1 MMFLRKDLPSKRNKK
16 KNYFN
21 PKRYNEFLEKM
32 RDGDRNSDG
41 LPKLPFLDIFRQRM
55 TNFDNVR
62 QNTTET
68 DKKLQKING
77 ETLQLILKI
86 QLAVLKYIKDNA

>member
-1 MMFLRKDLPSKRNKK
+1 MIFLRKDFPSKKNKK

-21 PKRYNEFLEKM
+21 PKNFNDFLEKM
-32 RDGDRNSDG
+32 RDGDRSSDEV
-41 LPKLPFLDIFRQRM
+41 PKLPFFDIFRQRM
-55 TNFDNVR
+55 ANFDNIR
-62 QNTTET
+62 QNMTET

>member
-1 MMFLRKDLPSKRNKK
+1 MMFQRKDLPSKRNKK

-21 PKRYNEFLEKM
+21 PQKYNDFLEKM
-32 RDGDRNSDG
+32 RDGDRSSDEV
-41 LPKLPFLDIFRQRM
+41 PKLPFFDIFRQRM
-55 TNFDNVR
+55 ANFDNIR
-62 QNTTET
+62 QNMTET